1 MVVTQRPRD
10 LTCQQL
16 KELRLLLDRAGNSEQ
31 ALQVAWRD
39 AKNEDI
45 AASIIGFIRQAALG
59 DPLVSYSE
67 RVDQAINKILASQP
81 WTMPQ
86 RKWLER
92 IGRQLKVETIVD
104 RDALDKGEFKT
115 QGGGFERLNK
125 VFNGKLAGILGEI
138 SDRLWGEAG

>member
-1 MVVTQRPRD
+1 M
-10 LTCQQL
+10 
-16 KELRLLLDRAGNSEQ
+16 
-31 ALQVAWRD
+31 QVAWRD